1 MDMTSAAA
9 RLLLLAA
16 IIFTGCGRTREVA
29 RSAAVT
35 TFRVIDAPA
44 NYVRR
49 RLDDEEGGT
58 TTTTTTTMTDTGVEG
73 QAAVGSSDVVTPGRP
88 VPPRTRV
95 VTNTPANSG
104 TTAPGPTPRPRREAN
119 TTPPP
124 QQPTA
129 PTTEFPTARPVPGKP
144 GFVYSIAPEG
154 GIVDVTGYKAGDKAK
169 DPYTKQIFIV
179 P

>member
-16 IIFTGCGRTREVA
+16 LIFTGCGRTREVA

-49 RLDDEEGGT
+49 KIDAQEEAEAAPIT
-58 TTTTTTTMTDTGVEG
+58 TTTTTTTTGDVT
-73 QAAVGSSDVVTPGRP
+73 VGSSDVVTPGRP

-95 VTNTPANSG
+95 VTNTPANPG
-104 TTAPGPTPRPRREAN
+104 TTVPAPTPRVRRD
-119 TTPPP
+119 TTTAAP
-124 QQPTA
+124 QPQPTPA
-129 PTTEFPTARPVPGKP
+129 ASDFPTARPVPGKP
-144 GFVYSIAPEG
+144 GFVYSIAPDG
-154 GIVDVTGYKAGDKAK
+154 GIVDVTGYKSGDKAK

>member
-1 MDMTSAAA
+1 MDMTSATA

-16 IIFTGCGRTREVA
+16 LIFTGCGRTREVA
-29 RSAAVT
+29 RDAAVT

-49 RLDDEEGGT
+49 KLDAEEAGAET
-58 TTTTTTTMTDTGVEG
+58 TTTTTTTTETG

-88 VPPRTRV
+88 VPPRNRV
-95 VTNTPANSG
+95 VTNTPPNAG
-104 TTAPGPTPRPRREAN
+104 TTIAGPTPRPRRETT

-124 QQPTA
+124 QQTA
-129 PTTEFPTARPVPGKP
+129 PTTTDFPTARPVPGKP
-144 GFVYSIAPEG
+144 GFVYSIAPDG
-154 GIVDVTGYKAGDKAK
+154 GIVDVTGYKSGDKAK